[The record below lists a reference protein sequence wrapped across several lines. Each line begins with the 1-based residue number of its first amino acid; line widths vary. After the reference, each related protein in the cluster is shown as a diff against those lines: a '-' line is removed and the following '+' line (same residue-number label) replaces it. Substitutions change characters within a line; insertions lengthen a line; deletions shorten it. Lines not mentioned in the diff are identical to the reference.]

1 MTHQKRKNDLP
12 PTPHCEEKHRL
23 IEEFLASNHVLMD
36 LQNQQVQA
44 VIDQDPEFARYDD
57 LIHMARET
65 KDRAKYALMAH
76 VDQHHC

>member
-1 MTHQKRKNDLP
+1 MTHRQRQKNHP
-12 PTPHCEEKHRL
+12 PAPPCEEKHRL

-44 VIDQDPEFARYDD
+44 VIDQDPEFARFDD

-76 VDQHHC
+76 VEVHQC